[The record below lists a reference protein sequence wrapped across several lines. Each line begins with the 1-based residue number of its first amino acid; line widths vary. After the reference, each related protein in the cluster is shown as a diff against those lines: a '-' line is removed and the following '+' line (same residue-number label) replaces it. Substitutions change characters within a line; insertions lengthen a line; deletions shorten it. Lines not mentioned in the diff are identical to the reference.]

1 MLAWLDR
8 SSDTREETKK
18 SVKEWLDACSSE
30 LANFRHLIDEQ
41 CRRMNNLFS
50 VGIWSLFFP
59 LLKGRTSP
67 WRRHLAKY
75 GFNICDALFVDNNPC
90 PQICMVGSG
99 RRCGNFVGSRPPRVI
114 RFMPVRRILGI
125 DFARLWS
132 VVLNGYSQMYEKIT
146 LLTAMLLRP
155 DYPELNDKFDALS
168 KKVDALEEAIKPV
181 QPEKAFHDINQ
192 EKRSRNSTRLW
203 KCRPLNLAT

>member
-1 MLAWLDR
+1 MEKTFSEIWLQYLR
-8 SSDTREETKK
+8 CSFCGQQPLSANMHGRLWEEVWKLCGQQAT
-18 SVKEWLDACSSE
+18 AC
-30 LANFRHLIDEQ
+30 H
-41 CRRMNNLFS
+41 
-50 VGIWSLFFP
+50 P
-59 LLKGRTSP
+59 LHAGAS
-67 WRRHLAKY
+67 
-75 GFNICDALFVDNNPC
+75 NPA
-90 PQICMVGSG
+90 
-99 RRCGNFVGSRPPRVI
+99 
-114 RFMPVRRILGI
+114 I

-192 EKRSRNSTRLW
+192 EETLQKFDEIMEMQTTQFSNLVTSLSRFYGVE
-203 KCRPLNLAT
+203 PLPADVSNATTEKGNVQP